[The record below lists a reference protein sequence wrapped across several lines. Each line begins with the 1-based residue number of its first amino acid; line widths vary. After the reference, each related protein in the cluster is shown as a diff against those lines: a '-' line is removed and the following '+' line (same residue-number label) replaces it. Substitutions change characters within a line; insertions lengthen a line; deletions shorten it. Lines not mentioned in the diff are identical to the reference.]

1 MSLTQLSDQYITERF
16 NNAHYTLIHKIGE
29 GGFGKVFKAKNNNT
43 GQFVAIKFLALE
55 PHLEEQKKQ
64 RYIERFKRETA
75 LSSKLE
81 HPHIVRLL
89 DKGQIDDDLLFGVFE
104 YIEGISL
111 RQHLT
116 QEGALNAIEATD
128 VMLQVLDAL
137 IHAHGKGIIHR
148 DIKPANIMLA
158 KSGAKTY
165 AKILD
170 FGIGTLVS
178 EHRQPDFNTLTLT
191 QETLGTP
198 SYSAPEQLR
207 GEPATTQTDLYVWGL
222 VFLECLT
229 GQPAVSGSSIASIYH
244 KQLSDVNVSL
254 PAPLLGHPLAALFR
268 RVLKKNAIERVITTQ
283 ESYNELNSI
292 NVANLVGIL
301 TKGGAQ
307 HGFDDDTVILRK
319 DAQENNNPHHT
330 LLTERKQITVL
341 ALKISITEVND
352 KTKDLDVIDTLS
364 KAQLNQCV
372 DIATRFNAYHV
383 GTLGDM
389 LLFYFGF
396 PVASDN
402 DTRLSARTALEIM
415 SEMSKRDALMQ
426 EVHGISFN
434 IHIGLHTG
442 VFVTYANTIP
452 EGHITNTAMELARC
466 AQAKQILCSGDSRA
480 ILEPYSEF
488 EGTKLPNLQQPGS
501 PATVY
506 SLKGERQVEAFG
518 FMRGTRNNHEL
529 IGREKELDKTL
540 SVVKQAENTHIAH
553 IHGEAGI
560 GKSRLL
566 QEVRSHAAHYQHL
579 VAQCLPEHQNN
590 ALYPVLTLIRYLFNT
605 PQLSSNAAIDLFS
618 ELLSQ
623 QDENINV
630 EHALPILF
638 IWLNIPLP
646 EDMQTSTLAPDQ
658 QKSVL
663 FSCLTALLL
672 NQQYSI
678 SDNKLYII
686 EDIHWADTTTIEF
699 IEHFASQLTGGHV
712 LISTSRQQVP
722 SALKDL
728 TLMEVNLQKLT
739 EQATKDFIIKLFDN
753 QPVAN
758 NVLDVLISRTDG
770 IPLFIE
776 ELVGMLKQK
785 ALVDVIA
792 GEINFISPD
801 KLDQVPS
808 SLRESLQ
815 QKLDSLVHAKET
827 AQLAATIGREFE
839 YDLLVAASS
848 LSENQIQNDL
858 NELVANDL
866 IVQQRRVNNDS
877 YIFKHALVRDAA
889 YESMKKSIKIKFH
902 KLIANALVQ
911 NFSSFVTENPFIVA
925 NHFAKGLMYPEAVKF
940 SLKAGELA
948 ILQSKESFA
957 LQYANDAKIWNENLI
972 ESYEKDEN
980 KLAIYSLTI
989 PALMVCEGY
998 GALSFNEIAEQSN
1011 IIFEKYDDIN
1021 KSNNHKNYEYN
1032 ILWSIFLFHN
1042 NRSKRDLPYEL
1053 ALKMYNKAKK
1063 NQNSEQEIFAQS
1075 VVAFCDWTDGRY
1087 HDARSSFENV
1097 IQKYEDSNYNG
1108 SEFATKFGLDPKSWS
1123 LAILSLIYWEIGLT
1137 KRAECAITDSISY
1150 AKEINHFG
1158 NLSYSTTCN
1167 SILAFEK
1174 VDKQSVNLISQYQSE
1189 LELTYGKPYISSF
1202 MWVVED
1208 WANGKYEYSTTFL
1221 DSYWSAGLKLWVPMS
1236 EIMLAENL
1244 LDKNLS
1250 SVAFERLK
1258 KIFNW
1263 VDNGGEQ
1270 SYISKLYIIHAKLLH
1285 NLNNSLISENNRAE
1299 IKKSYLTAID
1309 YAENQKIPLQ
1319 ILKSTLAYLEYLKD
1333 INNTKECLIIMEK
1346 LKVIVDKMPK
1356 EHHSIYLDKAQ
1367 ILITQY
1373 I

>member
-1 MSLTQLSDQYITERF
+1 MSLTQFSDQYITDRF
-16 NNAHYTLIHKIGE
+16 DSAHYELIHKIGE
-29 GGFGKVFKAKNNNT
+29 GGFGKVFKAKHKNT
-43 GQFVAIKFLALE
+43 DQFVAIKFLALE

-64 RYIERFKRETA
+64 RYIERFKRETQ
-75 LSSKLE
+75 LSSQLQ

-89 DKGQIDDDLLFGVFE
+89 DKGQIDDHLLFGVFE
-104 YIEGISL
+104 YVDGISL

-116 QEGALNAIEATD
+116 QEGALNAVDATD

-137 IHAHGKGIIHR
+137 IHAHSRGIIHR

-207 GEPATTQTDLYVWGL
+207 GEPATTKTDLYVWGL
-222 VFLECLT
+222 VYLECLT
-229 GQPAVSGSSIASIYH
+229 GLPAVTGSSIASIYH
-244 KQLSDVNVSL
+244 KQLSDVNVPL
-254 PAPLLGHPLAALFR
+254 PAPLLGHPLASLLR
-268 RVLKKNAIERVITTQ
+268 RILKKNAIERVITSQ
-283 ESYNELNSI
+283 ESFNELNSI

-301 TKGGAQ
+301 TKGEAQ
-307 HGFDDDTVILRK
+307 HGFDDETVILRK
-319 DAQENNNPHHT
+319 DAEQSSNTNHT

-341 ALKISITEVND
+341 ALKISIAEVNTN
-352 KTKDLDVIDTLS
+352 TKDLDVIDALN

-426 EVHGISFN
+426 DVHGISFN

-442 VFVTYANTIP
+442 IFVTYANAIP

-540 SVVKQAENTHIAH
+540 SVIKAENTQSHLTH

-566 QEVRSHAAHYQHL
+566 QEIRSHAGQYQHL

-590 ALYPVLTLIRYLFNT
+590 ALYPVLTLIRYLFST
-605 PQLSSNAAIDLFS
+605 TKLDAPSAVKLFS
-618 ELLSQ
+618 DIITQ
-623 QDENINV
+623 QNDSIAIEQ
-630 EHALPILF
+630 ALPILL
-638 IWLNIPLP
+638 IWLNIELP
-646 EDMQTSTLAPDQ
+646 ENIPASTLAPDQ
-658 QKSVL
+658 QKALL
-663 FSCLTALLL
+663 FSSLTALLL
-672 NQQYSI
+672 SKHYSI
-678 SDNKLYII
+678 SENKLYII

-699 IEHFASQLTGGHV
+699 IQHFAGQLNTSNV

-722 SALKDL
+722 TSLKDL
-728 TLMEVNLQKLT
+728 TLMEVNLNKLT
-739 EQATKDFIIKLFDN
+739 AQATEDFIIRLFDD
-753 QPVAN
+753 QPVSR
-758 NVLDVLISRTDG
+758 NVLNILTSRTDG

-785 ALVDVIA
+785 ALVSVIE
-792 GEINFISPD
+792 GEINFVSPD

-858 NELVANDL
+858 NELIANDL
-866 IVQQRRVNNDS
+866 IIQQRRVSNDS

-889 YESMKKSIKIKFH
+889 YESMEAKAKTQFH
-902 KLIANALVQ
+902 SVIAD
-911 NFSSFVTENPFIVA
+911 
-925 NHFAKGLMYPEAVKF
+925 Y
-940 SLKAGELA
+940 
-948 ILQSKESFA
+948 LQS
-957 LQYANDAKIWNENLI
+957 NE
-972 ESYEKDEN
+972 
-980 KLAIYSLTI
+980 
-989 PALMVCEGY
+989 
-998 GALSFNEIAEQSN
+998 Q
-1011 IIFEKYDDIN
+1011 
-1021 KSNNHKNYEYN
+1021 
-1032 ILWSIFLFHN
+1032 
-1042 NRSKRDLPYEL
+1042 
-1053 ALKMYNKAKK
+1053 
-1063 NQNSEQEIFAQS
+1063 
-1075 VVAFCDWTDGRY
+1075 
-1087 HDARSSFENV
+1087 
-1097 IQKYEDSNYNG
+1097 G
-1108 SEFATKFGLDPKSWS
+1108 S
-1123 LAILSLIYWEIGLT
+1123 
-1137 KRAECAITDSISY
+1137 RAC
-1150 AKEINHFG
+1150 
-1158 NLSYSTTCN
+1158 
-1167 SILAFEK
+1167 
-1174 VDKQSVNLISQYQSE
+1174 
-1189 LELTYGKPYISSF
+1189 
-1202 MWVVED
+1202 
-1208 WANGKYEYSTTFL
+1208 
-1221 DSYWSAGLKLWVPMS
+1221 
-1236 EIMLAENL
+1236 
-1244 LDKNLS
+1244 
-1250 SVAFERLK
+1250 
-1258 KIFNW
+1258 
-1263 VDNGGEQ
+1263 
-1270 SYISKLYIIHAKLLH
+1270 
-1285 NLNNSLISENNRAE
+1285 NLNCVS
-1299 IKKSYLTAID
+1299 
-1309 YAENQKIPLQ
+1309 
-1319 ILKSTLAYLEYLKD
+1319 AY
-1333 INNTKECLIIMEK
+1333 N
-1346 LKVIVDKMPK
+1346 
-1356 EHHSIYLDKAQ
+1356 
-1367 ILITQY
+1367 
-1373 I
+1373 